1 MKRLRLG
8 AILHFIIAIGHL
20 GCLFALDEAFDA
32 YGIKEVMHNMVLS
45 SCSTAFVPWQEVGLV
60 WRISVGFNFS
70 RPSFQPLSRGAII
83 PALKSNEASS

>member
-32 YGIKEVMHNMVLS
+32 YGIKDVMHNMVL
-45 SCSTAFVPWQEVGLV
+45 QEAGLV
-60 WRISVGFNFS
+60 
-70 RPSFQPLSRGAII
+70 
-83 PALKSNEASS
+83 

>member
-32 YGIKEVMHNMVLS
+32 YGIKEVMHNDAL
-45 SCSTAFVPWQEVGLV
+45 CSDILPRFGL
-60 WRISVGFNFS
+60 RISRILCS
-70 RPSFQPLSRGAII
+70 LCLR
-83 PALKSNEASS
+83 